1 MPRQGCPE
9 YTVRPIGPRPSD
21 VVVSG
26 VGSRVRGCGTISKLL
41 LKEFV
46 HGLDVLSFSLE
57 RLLILISDPCSDYQK
72 QRVNVQVVT
81 HDKQG
86 LFREIDVDKRGK
98 ISLQQWIDFLRQSM
112 TPCVSPMTRTSGREA
127 GKEEEREDIR
137 EVLNE
142 ADQLSPS
149 DTAPLAS
156 GDVTDRED
164 KSSRDI
170 GEFRYEILSCMG
182 SSLVLNKGFE
192 VF

>member
-9 YTVRPIGPRPSD
+9 YSVRPIGPRPSD

-112 TPCVSPMTRTSGREA
+112 TPCVSPMTRTSGLYDPRGTHFEPNMEGEA
-127 GKEEEREDIR
+127 AGR
-137 EVLNE
+137 
-142 ADQLSPS
+142 ADLRARRGWGGPWGRC
-149 DTAPLAS
+149 AS
-156 GDVTDRED
+156 
-164 KSSRDI
+164 
-170 GEFRYEILSCMG
+170 
-182 SSLVLNKGFE
+182 
-192 VF
+192 